1 MPQQQQETC
10 FSTLELHL
18 CLLFLPFHLAEGA
31 PLSEVAPQH
40 IPGMEL
46 KHWVQRARTHTHTPT
61 HPHPPPKL
69 KTNCA
74 LRKGLLKPL
83 QIQPATG
90 L

>member
-46 KHWVQRARTHTHTPT
+46 KHWVQHTHTRTHGHTHPT
-61 HPHPPPKL
+61 HPPSSKQ
-69 KTNCA
+69 TA
-74 LRKGLLKPL
+74 R
-83 QIQPATG
+83 
-90 L
+90 